1 MLRRRN
7 KYMEIKTMNNKALMA
22 LAKHIK
28 NIRCEVKISQ
38 EELALRADVDR
49 SFLSRLE
56 RGLANPSYLTLL
68 RISEALGKSLKEL
81 IPN

>member
-1 MLRRRN
+1 
-7 KYMEIKTMNNKALMA
+7 MNNKALME

-68 RISEALGKSLKEL
+68 RISEALGKSPKEL

>member
-1 MLRRRN
+1 
-7 KYMEIKTMNNKALMA
+7 MNNKALME

-28 NIRCEVKISQ
+28 NIRREVKISQ

-56 RGLANPSYLTLL
+56 RGLANPSYLTLI
-68 RISEALGKSLKEL
+68 RISEALGKSPKEL